1 MNSLGVKGRM
11 SGNLTGLQDNQRS
24 TSSKN
29 DTTRVVKI
37 LGREYPLR
45 GAEDCDRIVRVAEYV
60 DAKMKQIAEIS
71 KLSSHSDIAV
81 LAALNITNEL
91 FEINFS
97 VNQTT
102 DDLEERA
109 QTILMKLDESL
120 PALEVVS
127 EAN

>member
-1 MNSLGVKGRM
+1 M
-11 SGNLTGLQDNQRS
+11 TH
-24 TSSKN
+24 
-29 DTTRVVKI
+29 VVKI

-45 GAEDCDRIVRVAEYV
+45 GAENCDHIVRVAEYV
-60 DAKMKQIAEIS
+60 DAKMKQIADNS

-102 DDLEERA
+102 DDLEQRA
-109 QTILMKLDESL
+109 QMILMKLEEKL
-120 PALEVVS
+120 PELEAVS
-127 EAN
+127 TAD

>member
-11 SGNLTGLQDNQRS
+11 SGNLTGLQDNKRS

-45 GAEDCDRIVRVAEYV
+45 GAEDRDRIVRVAEYV